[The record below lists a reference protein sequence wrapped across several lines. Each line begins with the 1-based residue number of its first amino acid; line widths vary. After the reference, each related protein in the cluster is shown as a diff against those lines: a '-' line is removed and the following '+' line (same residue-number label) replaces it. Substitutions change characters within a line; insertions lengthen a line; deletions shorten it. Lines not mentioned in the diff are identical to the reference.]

1 MTVFGGS
8 RSVNALIGCYLGSG
22 VVGLLLAFLLRDH
35 PDLVNPSVWIR
46 NGAIVLSAGILYLVA
61 RRAFEGSRAA
71 AVRLRVISIVIPVV
85 VVALIALPDG
95 FPLWMKIQQ
104 AAAGLSVALIALLVN
119 VRPGTVRRD
128 G

>member
-1 MTVFGGS
+1 MTIFGGS
-8 RSVNALIGCYLGSG
+8 RGVNALICCYLGSG
-22 VVGLLLAFLLRDH
+22 VLGLLIAFLFRNH

-46 NGAIVLSAGILYLVA
+46 NGAILVSAGVLYLVA

-71 AVRLRVISIVIPVV
+71 TLRLRVISIVIPVV

-104 AAAGLSVALIALLVN
+104 GVAGLAVALIALRVN
-119 VRPGTVRRD
+119 VRPGAFRRD